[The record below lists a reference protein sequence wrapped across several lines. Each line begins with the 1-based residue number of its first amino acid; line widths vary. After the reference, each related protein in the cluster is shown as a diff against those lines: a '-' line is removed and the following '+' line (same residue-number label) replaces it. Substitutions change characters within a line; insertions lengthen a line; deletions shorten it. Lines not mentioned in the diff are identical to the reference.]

1 MAYYPQQPQTN
12 VIQVSGEQEVRS
24 FQFAPNSTFAFFD
37 RNEPVI
43 YYVRSDASGRV
54 TVDILDFTIRP
65 DPKVVQQETEMN
77 ELRQRLAAIES
88 MLGGLVHESTVSK
101 STAAGAVS
109 TGTGESA
116 PAVQS
121 VS

>member
-1 MAYYPQQPQTN
+1 MMAYYPQQPQTN

-54 TVDILDFTIRP
+54 TVDVLDFVIRP

-101 STAAGAVS
+101 STAAGAVP
-109 TGTGESA
+109 TGESA
-116 PAVQS
+116 PAVQP
-121 VS
+121 VP

>member
-43 YYVRSDASGRV
+43 FYVRTDASGRV
-54 TVDILDFTIRP
+54 TIDTLDFTIRP
-65 DPKVVQQETEMN
+65 DPKVAQQENEMN
-77 ELRQRLAAIES
+77 ELKQRLAKIETL
-88 MLGGLVHESTVSK
+88 LGGLVHESTVQGPAA
-101 STAAGAVS
+101 TANVPTAEPAAAV
-109 TGTGESA
+109 
-116 PAVQS
+116 
-121 VS
+121 